1 MHSVAPLHTEEF
13 DVVVVGGGSAGVAAA
28 LGADRAGARTR
39 LIERYAFLG
48 GAATTSGVAIYCGF
62 TDQRRE
68 RVVAGVGAGILRR
81 LHAAGGS
88 RESGFPWS
96 GNSFVLLDT
105 ETTKAVLDEE
115 LTASTVDLRL
125 HSSVVAARSA
135 GGRVREVEVADPAGR
150 HRVRARSFVDA
161 SGCGSFSALAGA
173 GVVVTP
179 LADRQTSTLVSRIGG
194 VAADADLSQAG
205 TAAAV
210 ATYNTVTGRA
220 LPRDRGVLAR
230 LPVTGE
236 VISLLV
242 DEHIDTLDPA
252 ERTRA
257 EMAARRQARAYLDA
271 LQAGLYGWSGAYLVS
286 TGPQLGIREGRR
298 IAARE
303 VVTGADVRSARKRP
317 YDSIAR
323 CGWPIEDHEGPGVTR
338 YEPIAGRG
346 WYDIPY
352 GAICSADREN
362 LWGAGRLTGSD
373 DDAFTSLRVMGTAFA
388 TGHAAGVAAA
398 LAARG
403 GPAHDIPS
411 IRAEL
416 LRQDA
421 LV

>member
-1 MHSVAPLHTEEF
+1 MHSAPLPTEEF

-28 LGADRAGARTR
+28 LGAARAGARTR
-39 LIERYAFLG
+39 LIEAYGFLG
-48 GAATTSGVAIYCGF
+48 GAATASGVAIYCGF

-88 RESGFPWS
+88 WDSGFPWS
-96 GNSFVLLDT
+96 GNSFVLLDV
-105 ETTKAVLDEE
+105 EITKAVLDEE
-115 LTASTVDLRL
+115 LAASAVDVRL
-125 HSSVVAARSA
+125 HSRVVAARSA

-150 HRVRARSFVDA
+150 HRVRGRSFVDA

-173 GVVVTP
+173 GVVVAPVT
-179 LADRQTSTLVSRIGG
+179 ARQTSTLVSRIGG
-194 VAADADLSQAG
+194 VRPDADLSREG
-205 TAAAV
+205 TAAAI
-210 ATYNTVTGRA
+210 AAHNAVTGRT

-236 VISLLV
+236 VLSLLV
-242 DEHIDTLDPA
+242 DEHVDTLDPVA
-252 ERTRA
+252 LTRA
-257 EMAARRQARAYLDA
+257 ETGARRQARDYLDA
-271 LQAGLYGWSGAYLVS
+271 LRAGLAGWSGAYLVA

-303 VVTGADVRSARKRP
+303 VVTGDDVRSARKRP
-317 YDSIAR
+317 HESIAR

-352 GAICSADREN
+352 GAICSVDREN
-362 LWGAGRLTGSD
+362 LWAAGRLTGSD

-403 GPAHDIPS
+403 GPAHDLPA
-411 IRAEL
+411 IRTEL